1 MNATNR
7 RLTGK
12 GPQLNGQMK
21 SPWITLTDSDLARLG
36 GRRQEIIQVLRQWH
50 GYGRIRAN
58 RAFSYWLNS
67 HSPVH
72 MPPTYEATQDDPGE
86 SNI

>member
-1 MNATNR
+1 MNATNN

-21 SPWITLTDSDLARLG
+21 SPWITLTDNDLARLG

-67 HSPVH
+67 HSPTH
-72 MPPTYEATQDDPGE
+72 IPRAQDSALTDQDIPA
-86 SNI
+86 